1 MSESRMEALT
11 SAAELVGAVLI
22 AVGFF
27 LWWLPA
33 GFVVAGLE
41 LVGLGYWAAPV
52 PQRGRR
58 R

>member
-1 MSESRMEALT
+1 MSESKVEALT

-22 AVGFF
+22 AIGFF

-33 GFVVAGLE
+33 GFIVAGGE
-41 LVGLGYWAAPV
+41 LVGLGWLLAPN

>member
-1 MSESRMEALT
+1 MDSKMEALT
-11 SAAELVGAVLI
+11 SAAELLGMVLI
-22 AVGFF
+22 AVGFI

-33 GFVVAGLE
+33 GLVVAGVE
-41 LVGLGYWAAPV
+41 LLVLGWFLAPV